1 MNGDTWEAVARLAL
15 AAGLS
20 GLIGFEREVAQKAA
34 GVRTHMLVGL
44 GAGLFALVGAESI
57 SGADPARIAAQ
68 VVPGVGFLGAGAI
81 FRHGFSVR
89 GLTTAAGMWTA
100 AAVGVAAGIGEL
112 VLATVGTA
120 TALVVLYVFGILQW
134 LGRGRKAA
142 ATDLVDVKV
151 HDPALLAAVCDTACR
166 LVGRR
171 TGVRVHSV
179 GMSSARVRVLVEPE
193 MTDSVMVDLAEV
205 EGVERVQRFEP

>member
-57 SGADPARIAAQ
+57 AGADPARIAAQ

-120 TALVVLYVFGILQW
+120 TALVVLYVFGFLQW
-134 LGRGRKAA
+134 LGRGRKSAA
-142 ATDLVDVKV
+142 SDVIDVKV
-151 HDPALLAAVCDTACR
+151 HDPELLAAVCDTAR
-166 LVGRR
+166 DLVGGHA
-171 TGVRVHSV
+171 GVKVHSV
-179 GMSSARVRVLVEPE
+179 GTRGARVRILVEPDQ
-193 MTDSVMVDLAEV
+193 TDAVMVDLADV
-205 EGVERVQRFEP
+205 EGVERVQRYEP